1 VDTSG
6 SRNPPSAANPFNFKS
21 ETVRCLICNQPLKL
35 ETANSDEY
43 GRPVHEECYVL
54 KTRLKVTSNPPAA

>member
-1 VDTSG
+1 MDTPG

-54 KTRLKVTSNPPAA
+54 KTRLKVTSTPPAA

>member
-1 VDTSG
+1 MDTPG
-6 SRNPPSAANPFNFKS
+6 SRNPPWAANPFNFKS